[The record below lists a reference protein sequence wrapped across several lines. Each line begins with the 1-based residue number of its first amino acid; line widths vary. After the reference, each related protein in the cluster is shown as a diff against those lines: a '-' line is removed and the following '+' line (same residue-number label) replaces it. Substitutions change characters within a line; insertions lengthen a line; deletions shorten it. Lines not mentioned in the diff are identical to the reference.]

1 MHSSPNVAYSSSTR
15 VLDTL
20 DAMLARLIV
29 AAAAAVWIFWF
40 FGEMFGTIGIAVLGL
55 FLAVTYF
62 FVRHHFASAQCFAD
76 YLRRCFLYC
85 RPRNARHMHHVHV
98 GATSTAQLTGGH
110 KCVTCTHG
118 ALDRNILKLT

>member
-1 MHSSPNVAYSSSTR
+1 
-15 VLDTL
+15 
-20 DAMLARLIV
+20 MLARLIV

-85 RPRNARHMHHVHV
+85 RLRDARHMHHVHV

-110 KCVTCTHG
+110 KCVTRARTGHWTE
-118 ALDRNILKLT
+118 AFSS